1 MDRGN
6 FERDQIAHEAE
17 DVWTPPTAFF
27 AREDQEFDGLG
38 HDQFKV
44 LRVFVRI
51 FRTSTQNISI
61 PFEVLSS
68 FRLGS
73 FLLRAHFCES

>member
-1 MDRGN
+1 MNRGN

-27 AREDQEFDGLG
+27 TREDQEFDGLG
-38 HDQFKV
+38 HDQFRV

-51 FRTSTQNISI
+51 FRTSTQNINI
-61 PFEVLSS
+61 PFVVLRTGIP
-68 FRLGS
+68 FVPVYLFFARTG
-73 FLLRAHFCES
+73 